1 MVRVWPLAKDQ
12 RISCIYFVHAAFL
25 GASLGLTK
33 FHLRSCCLFY
43 QMRSLVNSYSF
54 LLERKLLSI
63 FNWLMPKTFIPLHT
77 MVSELIIMTRI
88 MFKTEPTFFRV
99 GQGGGEGGRG
109 GSSIPVYPKK
119 VRQNTPKY
127 PKFIQIYPKLRYVYF
142 IPEIQRK

>member
-99 GQGGGEGGRG
+99 GQGGRG
-109 GSSIPVYPKK
+109 VVVYQYTQKKFAKIPPNT
-119 VRQNTPKY
+119 QNSFKY
-127 PKFIQIYPKLRYVYF
+127 TQN
-142 IPEIQRK
+142 